1 MHVTSKDSSTVY
13 ITTESSLIIT
23 PLQSRILFNISIFK
37 KEDNEGNI
45 VLTKINKDEALKVG
59 ESIMIQLV

>member
-1 MHVTSKDSSTVY
+1 MHVTSKDSGTVY

-23 PLQSRILFNISIFK
+23 PLQSRILFNISVFK

-59 ESIMIQLV
+59 E